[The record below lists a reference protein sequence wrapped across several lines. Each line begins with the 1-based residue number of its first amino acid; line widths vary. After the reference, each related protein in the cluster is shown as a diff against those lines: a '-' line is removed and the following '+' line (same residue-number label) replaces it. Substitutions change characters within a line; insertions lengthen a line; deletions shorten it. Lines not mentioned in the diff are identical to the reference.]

1 MNEDVDDQNGIK
13 TTMIDRDGMKFVRGH
28 VTLADWSCVELESPT
43 KVRANANI
51 SDELRAKIEAA
62 LASKERGLRRPI
74 KFINNVDQGDH
85 IVNSLNA
92 SLVAVPEEPTTRML
106 NAGMIA
112 SGCRVDVGAIY
123 RAMLAAVKEP
133 GR

>member
-1 MNEDVDDQNGIK
+1 MTDDVGDQNRIK

-43 KVRANANI
+43 KVRADADI

-62 LASKERGLRRPI
+62 LVSKERGTRRRI
-74 KFINNVDQGDH
+74 KFIDNVDQGDH
-85 IVNSLNA
+85 IVNSSNT
-92 SLVAVPEEPTTRML
+92 SLIAVPEEPTTGML